1 MRIRIANRTW
11 SLDFVKASEMQSRA
25 NWGECDLPTARKP
38 MMTVRRSLAPKAM
51 LNVTVH
57 EMLHACRPELSEEAV
72 RTRRTS
78 SQLRCTN
85 LAHGSRLRPCKVAAH
100 TMN

>member
-38 MMTVRRSLAPKAM
+38 MMTVRRSLADHSTDRVKW
-51 LNVTVH
+51 
-57 EMLHACRPELSEEAV
+57 
-72 RTRRTS
+72 
-78 SQLRCTN
+78 LRI
-85 LAHGSRLRPCKVAAH
+85 R
-100 TMN
+100 

>member
-1 MRIRIANRTW
+1 MRLKINKKVWR
-11 SLDFVKASEMQSRA
+11 LEFVKAAAMQSKR

-72 RTRRTS
+72 KDTADIIATALYKLGARITPPT
-78 SQLRCTN
+78 
-85 LAHGSRLRPCKVAAH
+85 V
-100 TMN
+100 

>member
-11 SLDFVKASEMQSRA
+11 SLDFVKASEMQSRE

-72 RTRRTS
+72 KDTADIIATALYKLGARITPPT
-78 SQLRCTN
+78 
-85 LAHGSRLRPCKVAAH
+85 V
-100 TMN
+100 

>member
-1 MRIRIANRTW
+1 MRIKIANRTW

-38 MMTVRRSLAPKAM
+38 MMTVRRSLAPKAI

-57 EMLHACRPELSEEAV
+57 ELLHACRPELSEEAV
-72 RTRRTS
+72 TETADVIAGVLFKLGARITPPT
-78 SQLRCTN
+78 
-85 LAHGSRLRPCKVAAH
+85 V
-100 TMN
+100 